1 MTFELAPEPVP
12 AWLCIPATA
21 LCSQVVLL
29 AWLPCILSG
38 LSSRLGVGA
47 TGVPDGH
54 LPGPEI
60 ARQPPWMSLQPRAGW
75 RGSLAPL
82 LGLQCW
88 RWDRWRLPG
97 GVGSCGRRPHTSTV
111 CVGNS

>member
-29 AWLPCILSG
+29 SWLPCILSG

-60 ARQPPWMSLQPRAGW
+60 ARQPPWMSLQPRTGW

-82 LGLQCW
+82 SGCSVGDGIAGGSLVVLG
-88 RWDRWRLPG
+88 R
-97 GVGSCGRRPHTSTV
+97 VGSDRIPV
-111 CVGNS
+111 PCV